1 MLRFNLALLFCGR
14 RIEVGE
20 PLHCVPCLREG
31 RNEPGVSKVGP
42 PLAEGLSTSLKP
54 MRLHNNSKIQA
65 DQTEDSAEDPEKPVG
80 RRRTRN
86 AEEHRSHQ
94 RNLRDLVAAN
104 GALHP
109 ALLPGIAVDENDK
122 RFRTDWWVFGIALA
136 VIIAMVIFGIVDSEG
151 LGRASYA
158 GVHWVSM
165 NTGWF
170 FTALTISVFVYMLV
184 VGYSYTGNIRLGTD
198 DEKPEFSTGSWIA
211 MLFSAG
217 MGIGLL
223 FFGPYEPLQFFLDVP
238 PAFEIEGGTSPAMY
252 AAMAQTLLHWGP
264 MAWSYYGLVGGA
276 IAYVAY
282 RRGRSPLISA
292 VFTPIFSERLAIPLG
307 RVVDIFAILVT
318 LFGTAVS
325 LGLGAL
331 QISQGAEIVT
341 GWGEFGNGFVVS
353 FMVIMTCLF
362 ILSAVSGVKRGIRI
376 LSNINMGLTVGL
388 ALFVFI
394 AGPTLFI
401 LNFIPSSLVAFI
413 SDLGPMLTM
422 SASSSPEAAEFME
435 SWTTYYW
442 AWWVSWTP
450 FVGMFIAKISRGRTL
465 REFVTVVIIIP
476 SIVCLLW
483 FSTLG
488 GTAIWFESQ
497 GAGISEASSSQE
509 YLFKVLDNL
518 PFTMVVSVIAMIAL
532 IIFFVTSADS
542 ASLVMA
548 TIAESG
554 KPRPKKR
561 MTAVWALALSASAI
575 TLLLAGGEETVS
587 ALQALV
593 TISAL
598 PFAIILVLLMVAW
611 WKDLSTDPMI
621 LRRRYASVAIDEG
634 VRRGIRQHGDDFAFS
649 AGSTERGKGAGEWLD
664 TDDETLTEWYTEV
677 ATPQPESE
685 EHHESQDS

>member
-1 MLRFNLALLFCGR
+1 MRRGKTETAIEEETPLETGR
-14 RIEVGE
+14 GRAKVAA
-20 PLHCVPCLREG
+20 PRES
-31 RNEPGVSKVGP
+31 R
-42 PLAEGLSTSLKP
+42 
-54 MRLHNNSKIQA
+54 
-65 DQTEDSAEDPEKPVG
+65 
-80 RRRTRN
+80 
-86 AEEHRSHQ
+86 HQ
-94 RNLRDLVAAN
+94 RNIRDLVAAN

-109 ALLPGIAVDENDK
+109 ALLPGIAVDENDQ
-122 RFRTDWWVFGIALA
+122 RYRTNWWVFSVALA
-136 VIIAMVIFGIVDSEG
+136 VIIGLVIFGIVDSENLGNAAFAG
-151 LGRASYA
+151 L
-158 GVHWVSM
+158 HWVST

-170 FTALTISVFVYMLV
+170 FTALTIAVFVYMLV
-184 VGYSYTGNIRLGTD
+184 LGYSHMGSIPLGTD
-198 DEKPEFSTGSWIA
+198 NEKPEFSTGSWIA

-238 PAFEIEGGTSPAMY
+238 PAFSVESGSSAAMY
-252 AAMAQTLLHWGP
+252 AAMSQTLLHWGP

-276 IAYVAY
+276 IAYSAY

-292 VFTPIFSERLAIPLG
+292 VFTPIFSERLAVPFG
-307 RVVDIFAILVT
+307 RVIDIFAILVT

-341 GWGEFGNGFVVS
+341 GLGPFGNGVVVA
-353 FMVIMTCLF
+353 FMVAMTILF

-376 LSNINMGLTVGL
+376 LSNINMVLALGL
-388 ALFVFI
+388 ALFVFV

-413 SDLGPMLTM
+413 SNLGPMLTV
-422 SASSSPEAAEFME
+422 STTTSPQSAEFLE

-465 REFVTVVIIIP
+465 REFVTVVIVIP

-488 GTAIWFESQ
+488 GSSIWFEMNG
-497 GAGISEASSSQE
+497 GAMSEAASSQE
-509 YLFKVLDNL
+509 YLFKVLENL
-518 PFTMVVSVIAMIAL
+518 PFSTVASVIAMLCL

-548 TIAESG
+548 TIAENG
-554 KPRPKKR
+554 KPQPKKR
-561 MTAVWALALSASAI
+561 MTAVWGLALSATAI

-598 PFAIILVLLMVAW
+598 PFAIILVFLMIAW
-611 WKDLSTDPMI
+611 WKDLATDPLV

-634 VRRGIRQHGDDFAFS
+634 VRIGIQQHGDDFAFS
-649 AGSTERGKGAGEWLD
+649 AGVTEPGKGAGEWLD
-664 TDDETLTEWYTEV
+664 TDDSTLTDWYEDVVSQQTETQ
-677 ATPQPESE
+677 AESGGE
-685 EHHESQDS
+685 VPHRD